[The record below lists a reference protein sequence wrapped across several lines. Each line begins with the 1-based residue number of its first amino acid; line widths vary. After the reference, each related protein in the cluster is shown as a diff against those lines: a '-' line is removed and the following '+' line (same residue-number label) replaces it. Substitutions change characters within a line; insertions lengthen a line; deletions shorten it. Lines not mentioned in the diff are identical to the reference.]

1 MMNMEMVHKQ
11 TWLHHINPSMKL
23 IVMITLFLFL
33 LFVHYLNWL
42 VYLTLFTFLF
52 LWSFSG
58 YSRRLV
64 ILMALPFFLVFL
76 TTASSMIMFGK
87 GETTWLTW
95 GMIQV
100 TEESFYRGIH
110 IGLRAFLFAV
120 LGLLFAMTT
129 RPVLLFYSLMQQLGL
144 KPKYAYS
151 FMAGI
156 RLIPI
161 MLEEFN
167 TIRNALKVRG
177 TRERKGFKKQLHNIQ
192 SYSIPLL
199 AQSIRRAHRIA
210 VAMETKG
217 FEGDGERTY
226 FYRVGFSK
234 FDGYFIGSIILMI
247 SVSYVLSSYL
257 PLFPGGDVRYGN

>member
-1 MMNMEMVHKQ
+1 MNMEIVHKH

-42 VYLTLFTFLF
+42 VYLTLFAFLY
-52 LWSFSG
+52 LWWFSG

-64 ILMALPFFLVFL
+64 LLMVQPFFLVFL
-76 TTASSMIMFGK
+76 STASSMIMFGK

-110 IGLRAFLFAV
+110 IGLRAFLFAI
-120 LGLLFAMTT
+120 LGLLIALTT

-161 MLEEFN
+161 MMEEFT
-167 TIRNALKVRG
+167 TIRNALRVRG
-177 TRERKGFKKQLHNIQ
+177 TRERQGFKKRLHNIP
-192 SYSIPLL
+192 SYSVPLL

-226 FYRVGFSK
+226 FYKVGFSK

-247 SVSYVLSSYL
+247 FVSYVLSNYL
-257 PLFPGGDVRYGN
+257 PLFPTGDVRYGN

>member
-1 MMNMEMVHKQ
+1 MEIVHKS
-11 TWLHHINPSMKL
+11 TRLHYINPSMKL
-23 IVMITLFLFL
+23 IVMIAQFLFL

-42 VYLTLFTFLF
+42 LYLTLFAFL
-52 LWSFSG
+52 LLLSFSG

-64 ILMALPFFLVFL
+64 LLMTLPFFLVFIS
-76 TTASSMIMFGK
+76 TASSMIMFGK

-95 GMIQV
+95 GIIQV
-100 TEESFYRGIH
+100 TEESFYRGVH
-110 IGLRAFLFAV
+110 IGMRAFLFAL
-120 LGLLFAMTT
+120 LGLLFALTT

-167 TIRNALKVRG
+167 TIRNARKVRG
-177 TRERKGFKKQLHNIQ
+177 SGERRGIKRLIHIMQ

-217 FEGDGERTY
+217 FDGDGERTY
-226 FYRVGFSK
+226 FYKVGFSR
-234 FDGYFIGSIILMI
+234 FDGYFIGTIILMI
-247 SVSYVLSSYL
+247 LVSYVLSIYL
-257 PLFPGGDVRYGN
+257 PIFPTGDVRYGN

>member
-1 MMNMEMVHKQ
+1 MNMEIVHKH

-23 IVMITLFLFL
+23 IVMVALFLFL

-42 VYLTLFTFLF
+42 MYLTLFAFLL

-58 YSRRLV
+58 YASRLV
-64 ILMALPFFLVFL
+64 MLMTMPFFLVFL
-76 TTASSMIMFGK
+76 STSSSMIMFGK
-87 GETTWLTW
+87 GETTWLSW

-120 LGLLFAMTT
+120 LGLLFALTT

-151 FMAGI
+151 FMTGI

-161 MLEEFN
+161 MMEEFN
-167 TIRNALKVRG
+167 TIRNARRVRG
-177 TRERKGFKKQLHNIQ
+177 TREQKGFKKLFHIIE

-226 FYRVGFSK
+226 YYKVGFSK
-234 FDGYFIGSIILMI
+234 FDGYFILSIITLI
-247 SVSYVLSSYL
+247 SLSYVLSIYL
-257 PLFPGGDVRYGN
+257 PIFPTGDVRYGN

>member
-1 MMNMEMVHKQ
+1 MNMEIDHKH

-23 IVMITLFLFL
+23 IVMVALFLFL

-42 VYLTLFTFLF
+42 VYLTLFAFLL

-58 YSRRLV
+58 YSKRLV
-64 ILMALPFFLVFL
+64 MLMALPFFLVFL
-76 TTASSMIMFGK
+76 STASSMIMFGK
-87 GETTWLTW
+87 GETTWFTW
-95 GMIQV
+95 GMIHV
-100 TEESFYRGIH
+100 TEESFYRGVH

-120 LGLLFAMTT
+120 LGLMFALTT

-161 MLEEFN
+161 MMEEFT

-177 TRERKGFKKQLHNIQ
+177 TRERTGYTKLFHTIQ

-210 VAMETKG
+210 VAMDTKG
-217 FEGDGERTY
+217 FDGDGERTY
-226 FYRVGFSK
+226 FYKVGFSK
-234 FDGYFIGSIILMI
+234 FDSYFMGSILLMASLSYILSI
-247 SVSYVLSSYL
+247 YL
-257 PLFPGGDVRYGN
+257 PLFPTGDVRYGN